1 MNLRPELYEARVE
14 RVGEW
19 SIRLTSY
26 KLGNLFFC
34 VADNVD
40 PGAVLSRGTGETRE
54 QAESAAREKA
64 RHMVQRTRVIPR

>member
-1 MNLRPELYEARVE
+1 MTMRPEHYEARVE

-26 KLGNLFFC
+26 KLGNVYFC

-40 PGAVLSRGTGETRE
+40 PGAVIARGTGDTRE
-54 QAESAAREKA
+54 QAESATRETA
-64 RHMVQRTRVIPR
+64 RHLVQKTRVVGD